1 MTGCAPPSTRR
12 AVRSVSS
19 NVVTPFRKSSS
30 VIAHVSCLAR
40 QAKEGVTEAEEN
52 NLDDK
57 AIDERWKRWYMCG
70 LCEQD
75 YHGVVSCALGWAC
88 WKTYVGLPE
97 RNFARRAAIDLLGT
111 GLHFSNHLEDAL
123 SVREA
128 QMSMLRRLGES
139 GNNILAAQGNLAS
152 SYRALGRYEQA
163 LSIRQDV
170 YSETLKLNGE
180 ESIETLAEA
189 NNYASELSKL
199 EHYDEAKSLMRK
211 TMPVAR
217 RILGKSHE
225 LMLKIQW
232 TYAKALYYPEYCR
245 NDSATLAELREA
257 VETLQ
262 ETERTARRVLGNLH
276 PLVTAIVRSLRDA
289 RAARDARE
297 TPSPSGSGV

>member
-1 MTGCAPPSTRR
+1 M
-12 AVRSVSS
+12 
-19 NVVTPFRKSSS
+19 
-30 VIAHVSCLAR
+30 
-40 QAKEGVTEAEEN
+40 
-52 NLDDK
+52 
-57 AIDERWKRWYMCG
+57 G
-70 LCEQD
+70 L
-75 YHGVVSCALGWAC
+75 S
-88 WKTYVGLPE
+88 E

-111 GLHFSNHLEDAL
+111 GLHFANRLEEAL

-170 YSETLKLNGE
+170 YSGTLKLNGE

-199 EHYDEAKSLMRK
+199 EHYEEAKSLMRK

-225 LMLKIQW
+225 LTLKIQW
-232 TYAKALYYPEYCR
+232 TYAKALYYQ
-245 NDSATLAELREA
+245 DDGATLAELREA

-297 TPSPSGSGV
+297 TPSPSGSGA